1 MTREQNTIFRWM
13 TKNFDPGSARQAEPL
28 GRNAVRITTRSY
40 DNYLLICRQDGT
52 VQLMD
57 DVEAC

>member
-13 TKNFDPGSARQAEPL
+13 EEHFDPGSVRQAEPL
-28 GRNAVRITTRSY
+28 TRNSGRITTRSF
-40 DNYLLICRQDGT
+40 DTYLLICRQDGR
-52 VQLMD
+52 VVLMD